1 MLKRLQEQKS
11 VYDVDEWQ
19 KDRLKNLKNM
29 GRISKYDCVFLNSK
43 DFKALPGGFNPNK
56 STQLKAQRNLGKD
69 AKDLMMR
76 LPKVNSGTKKNILT
90 NEINKIINKET
101 SRYDEDYQIAEL

>member
-11 VYDVDEWQ
+11 QYDVDEWQ
-19 KDRLKNLKNM
+19 RDRLKNLKNL
-29 GRISKYDCVFLNSK
+29 GRITKYDCVLLNSK
-43 DFKALPGGFNPNK
+43 DFRALPGGFNPNK

-76 LPKVNSGTKKNILT
+76 LPKVNGPAKNVLT
-90 NEINKIINKET
+90 AEINKIINKET
-101 SRYDEDYQIAEL
+101 SRYDEDYEISEL